1 MSSYDNKDPLAV
13 AQQAE
18 RELNS
23 HQAKQGGYNSSDS
36 ANESGVNESV
46 ENRFPGASVT
56 YGSAASGAGDNREIP
71 VEEGGDL
78 LKHGKPTKARDFE
91 GVGGPEDKSE
101 LSRVE
106 RGGDDDVAGN
116 VRQGQT
122 VRDGAVRNA

>member
-1 MSSYDNKDPLAV
+1 M
-13 AQQAE
+13 
-18 RELNS
+18 
-23 HQAKQGGYNSSDS
+23 
-36 ANESGVNESV
+36 
-46 ENRFPGASVT
+46 
-56 YGSAASGAGDNREIP
+56 
-71 VEEGGDL
+71 

-101 LSRVE
+101 LGRVE